1 MTDKTKTKELFEHLG
16 ITYTHKVNEHKH
28 LVGWEH
34 IETILTIR
42 PSKIGEKVVGYESC
56 MAEFY
61 FDKDDGFVQV
71 DIW

>member
-34 IETILTIR
+34 IETVLTIR
-42 PSKIGEKVVGYESC
+42 PSLRVSPHLCRKTNRTSY
-56 MAEFY
+56 
-61 FDKDDGFVQV
+61 
-71 DIW
+71 